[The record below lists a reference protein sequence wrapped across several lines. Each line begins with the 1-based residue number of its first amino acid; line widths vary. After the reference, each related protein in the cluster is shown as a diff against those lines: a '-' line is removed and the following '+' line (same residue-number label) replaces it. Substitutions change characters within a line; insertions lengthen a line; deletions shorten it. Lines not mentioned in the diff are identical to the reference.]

1 MKYIF
6 IVLGFLFLGIGIV
19 GIYMPLLPATPFLL
33 LATAC
38 FAKGSEKFHKWFT
51 STKIYKN
58 NIEPIKD
65 NKGLT
70 MKKKIKILAMITFF
84 IAISFYFVKISHARI
99 CLILVL
105 IFHYIYFF
113 FKVKTVKEIENAE

>member
-6 IVLGFLFLGIGIV
+6 IALGFLFLGIGIV
-19 GIYMPLLPATPFLL
+19 GIYLPLLPATPFLL

-99 CLILVL
+99 CLIVVL

>member
-19 GIYMPLLPATPFLL
+19 GIYLPLLPATPFLL

-38 FAKGSEKFHKWFT
+38 FAKGSDKFHKWFT

-99 CLILVL
+99 CLIVVL

>member
-6 IVLGFLFLGIGIV
+6 IILGFIFLGIGVV
-19 GIYMPLLPATPFLL
+19 GIYLPLLPATPFLL

-38 FAKGSEKFHKWFT
+38 FAKGSERFHKWFI
-51 STKIYKN
+51 STNIYKN
-58 NIEPIKD
+58 NIEPIKE

-70 MKKKIKILAMITFF
+70 MKKKIKILSMITFF
-84 IAISFYFVKISHARI
+84 IAISFYVVKISHARI
-99 CLILVL
+99 CLVLVL

-113 FKVKTVKEIENAE
+113 AKIKTVPEVANAE

>member
-6 IVLGFLFLGIGIV
+6 IALGFLFLGIGIV
-19 GIYMPLLPATPFLL
+19 GIYLPLLPATPFLL

-38 FAKGSEKFHKWFT
+38 FAKGSDKFHKWFT

-99 CLILVL
+99 CLIVVL

>member
-19 GIYMPLLPATPFLL
+19 GIYLPLLPATPFLL

-38 FAKGSEKFHKWFT
+38 FAKGSDKFHKWFT

-84 IAISFYFVKISHARI
+84 IAVSFYFVKISHARI
-99 CLILVL
+99 CLIVVL

>member
-6 IVLGFLFLGIGIV
+6 IALGFLFLGIGIV
-19 GIYMPLLPATPFLL
+19 GIYLPLLPATPFLL

-38 FAKGSEKFHKWFT
+38 FAKGSDKFHKWFT
-51 STKIYKN
+51 STKLYKN

-84 IAISFYFVKISHARI
+84 IAVSFYFIKISHARI

>member
-19 GIYMPLLPATPFLL
+19 GIYLPLLPATPFLL

-99 CLILVL
+99 CLIVVL

>member
-113 FKVKTVKEIENAE
+113 FKIKTIKEIENAE

>member
-51 STKIYKN
+51 STTIYKN
-58 NIEPIKD
+58 NIEPIKA

>member
-113 FKVKTVKEIENAE
+113 FKVKTVKEIGNAE

>member
-6 IVLGFLFLGIGIV
+6 IFLGFLFLGIGIV
-19 GIYMPLLPATPFLL
+19 GIYLPLLPATPFLL

-70 MKKKIKILAMITFF
+70 IKKKIKILAMITFF

-99 CLILVL
+99 CLIVVL

>member
-19 GIYMPLLPATPFLL
+19 GIYMPFLPATPFLL

-84 IAISFYFVKISHARI
+84 IAISFYFVKIYHARI

-105 IFHYIYFF
+105 ISHYIYFF
-113 FKVKTVKEIENAE
+113 FKIKTVKEIENAE

>member
-6 IVLGFLFLGIGIV
+6 IFLGFLFLGIGIV
-19 GIYMPLLPATPFLL
+19 GIYLPLLPATPFLL

>member
-6 IVLGFLFLGIGIV
+6 IFLGFLFLGIGIV
-19 GIYMPLLPATPFLL
+19 GIYLPLLPATPFLL

-99 CLILVL
+99 CLIVVL

>member
-19 GIYMPLLPATPFLL
+19 GIYLPLLPATPFLL

-51 STKIYKN
+51 STKLYKN

-84 IAISFYFVKISHARI
+84 IAVSFYFIKISHARI

-113 FKVKTVKEIENAE
+113 FKIKTVKEIENAE

>member
-58 NIEPIKD
+58 NIEPIKA

>member
-19 GIYMPLLPATPFLL
+19 GIYLPLLPATPFLL

-38 FAKGSEKFHKWFT
+38 FAKGSDKFHKWFT
-51 STKIYKN
+51 STKLYKN

-84 IAISFYFVKISHARI
+84 IAVSFYFIKISHARI

-113 FKVKTVKEIENAE
+113 FKIKTVKEIENAE

>member
-19 GIYMPLLPATPFLL
+19 GIYLPLLPATPFLL

-51 STKIYKN
+51 STKLYKN

-84 IAISFYFVKISHARI
+84 IAVSFYFIKISHARI